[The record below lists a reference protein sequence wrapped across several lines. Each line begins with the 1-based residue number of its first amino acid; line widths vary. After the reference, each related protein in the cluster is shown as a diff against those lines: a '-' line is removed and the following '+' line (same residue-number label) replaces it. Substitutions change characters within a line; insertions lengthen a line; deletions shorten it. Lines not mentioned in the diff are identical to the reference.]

1 MPEQTNA
8 RDMLASI
15 PLFAHLS
22 SRQLRRIA
30 SSTNE
35 DIYKAGDVIINEGG
49 RSQSMFVIVEGT
61 ASVVRDGETLA
72 QRSPGEFFGELSLI
86 DQRPRAASVVA
97 DTPMRCLVLEHEVL
111 RDIAMSDPQVAWS
124 LLKTLASRLRDD

>member
-1 MPEQTNA
+1 MADKTNA

-86 DQRPRAASVVA
+86 DRPRAASVVA